1 MDLFSAALAGIRS
14 YRGGAAGGMAV
25 FDAQLT
31 LPGPNPGDEQI
42 DVFSTEGPT
51 REYLQRKVGLT
62 RFPWEDRSWNGVSCS
77 AYADHAGGDRA
88 LGYTQPAR

>member
-1 MDLFSAALAGIRS
+1 M
-14 YRGGAAGGMAV
+14 

-62 RFPWEDRSWNGVSCS
+62 RFPWEDRSWNGVTVLHMPITQEVI
-77 AYADHAGGDRA
+77 APWDTA
-88 LGYTQPAR
+88 QPAR